1 MNVSSYLF
9 STFLLREIKFRN
21 RIFVSPMCQYSS
33 ENGLPTEWHM
43 VHLGSRAVGGAALV
57 MTEASAVLAEGR
69 ISPGDAGIYNDV
81 QVAAWQPITRFIQSQ
96 GAVAAMQLAHAGRK
110 ASTDVP
116 WRGGKPITLVHG
128 GWAPIPAPSALA
140 FSQDYQVPQEMSLEQ
155 IRTCVAAFRRAAQ
168 RALKAGFSIVEVHAA
183 HGYLLHE
190 FLSPL
195 SNRRTDQYGGS
206 FDNRTRLLREITV
219 AIREVWPENLPLF
232 VRISATDWVDGGWDI
247 EQSIALA
254 KQLKPLG
261 VDVIDVSTGGNVAH
275 VKIPVGPGYQV
286 PFAAR
291 IRREAEIPT
300 IAVGMITESLQA
312 DTIIESG
319 EADMVMLAR
328 ELLRD
333 PYWPRRAAHELGV
346 TLPPP
351 EQYQRAW

>member
-1 MNVSSYLF
+1 LALF
-9 STFLLREIKFRN
+9 TPFTLRGVTLKN
-21 RIFVSPMCQYSS
+21 RIAVSPMCQYSAQDGVP
-33 ENGLPTEWHM
+33 NDWHM

-69 ISPGDAGIYNDV
+69 ISPGDAGIYNDA
-81 QVAAWQPITRFIQSQ
+81 QVAAWQPITRFIQSH

-110 ASTDVP
+110 ASTDLP
-116 WRGGKPITLVHG
+116 WRGGKPIAVEQG
-128 GWAPIPAPSALA
+128 GWSPIPAPSALA
-140 FSQDYQVPQEMSLEQ
+140 FSDEYQVPHEMSLEQ
-155 IRTCVAAFRRAAQ
+155 IQACIAAFRRAAQ
-168 RALKAGFSIVEVHAA
+168 RALEAGFSIVEMHAA

-206 FDNRTRLLREITV
+206 LANRTRFLREITV

-261 VDVIDVSTGGNVAH
+261 VDLIDVSSGGNVAH

-312 DTIIESG
+312 ETIIESG

-333 PYWPRRAAHELGV
+333 PYWPRRAAHDLGV
-346 TLPPP
+346 TMLPPD
-351 EQYQRAW
+351 QYQRAW